1 MAEAS
6 GTKSGAA
13 GGADAQPARPVVRYR
28 FTVSTP
34 DNRRLTSAVA
44 AVLLPPYLD
53 GAQWSQAQVGP
64 GEKATMSVKA
74 PGREGEKISFVVER
88 RGPKEW
94 EAVGNTSATVKDG
107 SAQAVQEMPFLPPPE
122 EAGGEHQIRFRAC
135 STDGQ
140 ELQSQ
145 AVQLRPAPPPAVEVK
160 LGTAHFAHAQYTAGD
175 VAGLSVQAHGAGGRA
190 DRGGVVQHA
199 RRDGSG
205 VRPRRGRGD
214 ARQGGREG
222 RRPPRLLPGGGEGG
236 RELEA
241 VRDRLRDRAQRRRA
255 GLRARPAPGPAQGQ
269 PGGRRG
275 AAAGATRGAAVR
287 GRSRLSPRRSR
298 INHAA
303 PVLELHPLDV
313 QLCPDTPDPLAAGFH
328 VLFSELEDP
337 EVRQADPEQFG
348 LHIRRQVD
356 ERTAFFLVLAAVP
369 LDDEVF
375 EPLVPAVRE
384 RLGHGHGQ
392 VAELQMGGLP
402 LVIA

>member
-175 VAGLSVQAHGAGGRA
+175 VAGLSVQAHGADGQGVRFVVEKKEGENWEA
-190 DRGGVVQHA
+190 VQELRGVVEHGVASASWAIAALAPPAGAKAEGGAKGEGGAKPMQVRFQAIADFASSVSEPVQVAPAPVVELTEAEWSNTHA
-199 RRDGSG
+199 ETGAAFDHGE
-205 VRPRRGRGD
+205 D
-214 ARQGGREG
+214 AVMRVKAAGKAEG
-222 RRPPRLLPGGGEGG
+222 RRVCFQVEEKEGENWKPFATVYGIVHKGVAQASVRVRHPAQLKGSPADGEERQPAPPV
-236 RELEA
+236 ELRFE
-241 VRDRLRDRAQRRRA
+241 A
-255 GLRARPAPGPAQGQ
+255 GLA
-269 PGGRRG
+269 
-275 AAAGATRGAAVR
+275 
-287 GRSRLSPRRSR
+287 
-298 INHAA
+298 
-303 PVLELHPLDV
+303 
-313 QLCPDTPDPLAAGFH
+313 
-328 VLFSELEDP
+328 
-337 EVRQADPEQFG
+337 
-348 LHIRRQVD
+348 
-356 ERTAFFLVLAAVP
+356 
-369 LDDEVF
+369 
-375 EPLVPAVRE
+375 
-384 RLGHGHGQ
+384 
-392 VAELQMGGLP
+392 
-402 LVIA
+402 

>member
-74 PGREGEKISFVVER
+74 PGREGEQLSFVVER

-175 VAGLSVQAHGAGGRA
+175 VAGLSVQAHGADGQGVRFVVEKKEGENWEA
-190 DRGGVVQHA
+190 IQELRGVVEHGVASASWAIAALAPPPVVELTEAEWSNTHA
-199 RRDGSG
+199 ETGAAFDHGE
-205 VRPRRGRGD
+205 D
-214 ARQGGREG
+214 AVMRVKAAGKAEG
-222 RRPPRLLPGGGEGG
+222 RRVCFQVEEKEGENWKPFATVYGIVHKGVAQASVRVRHPAQLKGSPADGEERQPAPPV
-236 RELEA
+236 ELRFE
-241 VRDRLRDRAQRRRA
+241 A
-255 GLRARPAPGPAQGQ
+255 GLA
-269 PGGRRG
+269 
-275 AAAGATRGAAVR
+275 
-287 GRSRLSPRRSR
+287 
-298 INHAA
+298 
-303 PVLELHPLDV
+303 
-313 QLCPDTPDPLAAGFH
+313 
-328 VLFSELEDP
+328 
-337 EVRQADPEQFG
+337 
-348 LHIRRQVD
+348 
-356 ERTAFFLVLAAVP
+356 
-369 LDDEVF
+369 
-375 EPLVPAVRE
+375 
-384 RLGHGHGQ
+384 
-392 VAELQMGGLP
+392 
-402 LVIA
+402 